1 MSVHEQFAEDLAL
14 YALGSLDG
22 DERATLEKHLDTC
35 SSCRQELE
43 SLRGDLSLFA
53 LSTSGPHPPQR
64 ARQRLMSAI
73 GRETR
78 LPVAVPERRR
88 ASWWAPLG
96 WAAAAA
102 MALLPFTLWR
112 DLGVL
117 RRDFASIT
125 AQATHDRG
133 ELERVS
139 AILDGL
145 NAPDAQRI
153 TLAAAKTPPQ
163 PQGKAIY
170 QRKNSNLI
178 FLASNLPPLPADKI
192 YELWLIPTQGAPIAA
207 GLFKPDAKGDAAVV
221 NPPLPAGVEA
231 KTFAVTLEPV
241 EGPHEAPRGTGVMQ
255 GIGE

>member
-1 MSVHEQFAEDLAL
+1 VSVHEQFAEDLAL
-14 YALGSLDG
+14 YALGSLEG
-22 DERATLEKHLDTC
+22 DEQVALEKHLDSC
-35 SSCRQELE
+35 SACRQELE
-43 SLRGDLSLFA
+43 ALRGDLSLFA

-64 ARQRLMSAI
+64 ARQRLMAAI
-73 GRETR
+73 EREPR

-88 ASWWAPLG
+88 MSWWAPLG
-96 WAAAAA
+96 WAMAAA
-102 MALLPFTLWR
+102 MALLAFTLWR
-112 DLGVL
+112 DADGLHQQL
-117 RRDFASIT
+117 ASIA
-125 AQATHDRG
+125 AQATHDRS

-145 NAPDAQRI
+145 NAPDAQRV

-207 GLFKPDAKGDAAVV
+207 GLFKPDSKGDAVVV

-231 KTFAVTLEPV
+231 KTFAVTLEPA

>member
-1 MSVHEQFAEDLAL
+1 VIL
-14 YALGSLDG
+14 LGI
-22 DERATLEKHLDTC
+22 RF
-35 SSCRQELE
+35 QVV
-43 SLRGDLSLFA
+43 GDLNIVI
-53 LSTSGPHPPQR
+53 LS
-64 ARQRLMSAI
+64 AQRLI
-73 GRETR
+73 
-78 LPVAVPERRR
+78 
-88 ASWWAPLG
+88 
-96 WAAAAA
+96 
-102 MALLPFTLWR
+102 
-112 DLGVL
+112 
-117 RRDFASIT
+117 
-125 AQATHDRG
+125 
-133 ELERVS
+133 
-139 AILDGL
+139 
-145 NAPDAQRI
+145 APDAQRI

-207 GLFKPDAKGDAAVV
+207 GLFKPDAKGDAVVV

>member
-1 MSVHEQFAEDLAL
+1 MSVHEQFTEDLAL
-14 YALGSLDG
+14 YAVGALEGE
-22 DERATLEKHLDTC
+22 ERTALEKHLDSC
-35 SSCRQELE
+35 SACRQELE
-43 SLRGDLSLFA
+43 ALRGDLSLFA

-64 ARQRLMSAI
+64 SRERLMTAI
-73 GRETR
+73 AREPR
-78 LPVAVPERRR
+78 LPVGLPERRR

-102 MALLPFTLWR
+102 LGLLAFTLWR
-112 DLGVL
+112 DVGGL
-117 RRDFASIT
+117 RQHIASLT
-125 AQATHDRG
+125 AQATHDRN

-139 AILDGL
+139 AVLDAL
-145 NAPDAQRI
+145 NAPDAQRV
-153 TLAAAKTPPQ
+153 TLAAAKAPPQ

-192 YELWLIPTQGAPIAA
+192 YELWLIPMQGSPIPA
-207 GLFKPDAKGDAAVV
+207 GLFKPDAKGDAVVV
-221 NPPLPAGVEA
+221 NPRLPAGVEA
-231 KTFAVTLEPV
+231 KTFAVTLEPL

>member
-1 MSVHEQFAEDLAL
+1 MSAHEQFAEDPSAL
-14 YALGSLDG
+14 RVGP
-22 DERATLEKHLDTC
+22 RWMATNGL
-35 SSCRQELE
+35 
-43 SLRGDLSLFA
+43 LSR
-53 LSTSGPHPPQR
+53 STSIRVPLAAKSSSHCAETFR
-64 ARQRLMSAI
+64 SSRCRLLVRILRNALRQRLMSAI
-73 GRETR
+73 GREPR

-102 MALLPFTLWR
+102 MALLAFTLWR
-112 DLGVL
+112 RPRRATPGL
-117 RRDFASIT
+117 RQHHGSSDSRSRRI
-125 AQATHDRG
+125 
-133 ELERVS
+133 ERVS

-207 GLFKPDAKGDAAVV
+207 GLFAGRQGRCSGGKSAV
-221 NPPLPAGVEA
+221 AC
-231 KTFAVTLEPV
+231 
-241 EGPHEAPRGTGVMQ
+241 RR
-255 GIGE
+255 